1 MRMVGRLRVVV
12 ALIVASLGLGCQ
24 IEHRE
29 PVRVELA
36 PVTLSDATLEALART
51 RTQATLEEQPTAQT
65 ARRRAQKTEY
75 RQTQAGF
82 SPEELQLIARNCLFG
97 LPTTDSTWNH
107 GTTHFVVRDGY
118 VLQHSSLDKIP
129 LWVCEGVS
137 VEQLQGSAQRKDKF
151 KADPKLPEGERAEL
165 EDYRGSGYDRGHQA
179 PAGDQNHE
187 QRLKDETFYLSNMAP
202 QVGSFNQQ
210 IWRELETDAR
220 DWAEERGGAFVIT
233 GPIFWDPQEDD
244 PATADGIIEYY
255 VVGPGQVAVPT
266 HFFKIVIA
274 KNDQGEWEAIAFLL
288 ENRGYPK
295 PWDFSTYIESVD
307 WIEERTGLN
316 FMPDLDPVEEQ
327 RLERQRASMW

>member
-1 MRMVGRLRVVV
+1 M
-12 ALIVASLGLGCQ
+12 
-24 IEHRE
+24 
-29 PVRVELA
+29 
-36 PVTLSDATLEALART
+36 
-51 RTQATLEEQPTAQT
+51 
-65 ARRRAQKTEY
+65 
-75 RQTQAGF
+75 
-82 SPEELQLIARNCLFG
+82 
-97 LPTTDSTWNH
+97 
-107 GTTHFVVRDGY
+107 
-118 VLQHSSLDKIP
+118 
-129 LWVCEGVS
+129 
-137 VEQLQGSAQRKDKF
+137 
-151 KADPKLPEGERAEL
+151 
-165 EDYRGSGYDRGHQA
+165 
-179 PAGDQNHE
+179 
-187 QRLKDETFYLSNMAP
+187 
-202 QVGSFNQQ
+202 
-210 IWRELETDAR
+210 
-220 DWAEERGGAFVIT
+220 IT